1 MKIGRISNQN
11 FRRIKIDSDSL
22 SILNNTSNEEDI
34 ISLKKMNLRG
44 FKYGYISSDDSGLTL
59 TGCQPYEQRKNFSIH
74 IAGRPTA
81 QKVIGVVNIYNKS
94 TYL

>member
-22 SILNNTSNEEDI
+22 SILNNTSNKEDI

-44 FKYGYISSDDSGLTL
+44 FKYGYISSDERGLTL
-59 TGCQPYEQRKNFSIH
+59 TGCQPYEQKKNFLFTLQDDLQ
-74 IAGRPTA
+74 R
-81 QKVIGVVNIYNKS
+81 KK
-94 TYL
+94 L